1 METSTS
7 SSSDSLPAVPI
18 HTKEE
23 ASASY
28 DPDRTIREALAE
40 MFPGVDS
47 QVIEEAAH
55 DSLEL
60 HDAIDFVLN
69 RNQGKTGKFYIR
81 HWGGGERGEGGAE
94 LVYPSPCWVDCTAN

>member
-1 METSTS
+1 
-7 SSSDSLPAVPI
+7 
-18 HTKEE
+18 
-23 ASASY
+23 
-28 DPDRTIREALAE
+28 

-60 HDAIDFVLN
+60 HYAIDFVLN

-81 HWGGGERGEGGAE
+81 HCS
-94 LVYPSPCWVDCTAN
+94 L

>member
-18 HTKEE
+18 HTNEE

-81 HWGGGERGEGGAE
+81 HCS
-94 LVYPSPCWVDCTAN
+94 L